1 MPYENTAFLDFDLPW
16 PNKRLSPNA
25 RVHWSVL
32 AAAKSDYK
40 KAAQLIAAGELVN
53 TGLPQKPDLSR
64 AHIQL
69 IFCPPKNF
77 AYDLDNAL
85 ARMKAGIDG
94 IARAFGCDDK
104 GWTFA
109 IERGEVHR
117 PKGRVQIRV
126 FLPAELAQTPTLKTP
141 TLRMSA
147 HAWGAQ

>member
-1 MPYENTAFLDFDLPW
+1 MQNTAPILDFELPW

-25 RVHWSVL
+25 RVHWSIL
-32 AAAKSDYK
+32 ANAKANYK
-40 KAAQLIAAGELVN
+40 KTTQLLTMNALVE
-53 TGLPQKPDLSR
+53 TGLPKKPDFAN

-69 IFCPPKNF
+69 VFCPPKNF

-94 IARAFGCDDK
+94 MALGLGCDDK

-126 FLPAELAQTPTLKTP
+126 FI
-141 TLRMSA
+141 
-147 HAWGAQ
+147 